1 MWECVIEYGCDY
13 EQVLTWHP
21 SHHLHW
27 NLELLSQTREMS
39 SVMMLVTLF
48 MLSANLTEM
57 LHDHEKQQQTVRRL
71 LSWWI
76 DDNLSVSQTR
86 KAGVFQ
92 GQTKLKVI
100 SFRLQI
106 TAFYWSR
113 NLLWVEKYLVF
124 IIWDDGVWNQRWS
137 RDSSQHGTYPQWA
150 KAELE
155 TI

>member
-1 MWECVIEYGCDY
+1 MNKSWHGILVIIYTETWNYWVRQERWAVDDAGNIIHVVSQYHRSWE
-13 EQVLTWHP
+13 T
-21 SHHLHW
+21 
-27 NLELLSQTREMS
+27 
-39 SVMMLVTLF
+39 
-48 MLSANLTEM
+48 
-57 LHDHEKQQQTVRRL
+57 KQQTVMRL

-106 TAFYWSR
+106 TAFYCAR

-124 IIWDDGVWNQRWS
+124 IIWDDGLKSEVIMR
-137 RDSSQHGTYPQWA
+137 
-150 KAELE
+150 
-155 TI
+155 